1 MHRFFRFFGSF
12 VLCLLVAAQ
21 ALAEDERFVVDINVD
36 VTDVNASTAREKA
49 MAEADK
55 AAILAVTKRISTADG
70 VARMSALN
78 ENQLVNFIKEVSVI
92 EEKSSPV
99 RYIAHLRIVLNED
112 MLTQYMKERD
122 IPLLLAGS
130 GKILVIPVFREF
142 SSDKPQ
148 LWEGTNLWKQAWDT
162 AENSSAVNIVP
173 LAASTFNYSAV
184 DAEKALALDG
194 EALSKVIRAENAAD
208 AYVLDA
214 TYDGIEGLI
223 VRAVSYG
230 GDSRTIRVAG
240 SRSSGAKL
248 FADAVEAVRKQLEN
262 HISAQTISE
271 NSLESS
277 MTVLYSFDH
286 LPEWVAAERALSNTP
301 IINNV
306 TLQAFANNKA
316 QLKLTYAGTEAR
328 LIKLLNSQGYT
339 LRNRGNYHALEKY

>member
-1 MHRFFRFFGSF
+1 M
-12 VLCLLVAAQ
+12 LCLLISVQAQ
-21 ALAEDERFVVDINVD
+21 AEDERFVVDINVD
-36 VTDVNASTAREKA
+36 VTDVNASAAREKA
-49 MAEADK
+49 MAEANK

-78 ENQLVNFIKEVSVI
+78 ENQLVNFVKEVSVI

-99 RYIAHLRIVLNED
+99 RYIAHLRIVLHED
-112 MLTQYMKERD
+112 MLKQYMKERD

-148 LWEGTNLWKQAWDT
+148 LWESTNLWKQAWDA
-162 AENSSAVNIVP
+162 AENSSAVSIVP
-173 LAASTFNYSAV
+173 LAANAFNYSAV

-214 TYDGIEGLI
+214 AYDGIEGLI

-248 FADAVEAVRKQLEN
+248 FADAVDAVKKQLED

-271 NSLESS
+271 NSLENS
-277 MTVLYSFDH
+277 MTVLYSFGR

-301 IINNV
+301 SINNV
-306 TLQAFANNKA
+306 TLQAFANNKV
-316 QLKLTYAGTEAR
+316 QLKLTYVGTEAR

-339 LRNRGNYHALEKY
+339 LHNRGSWYALEKY